1 MTLLLCAVLSCV
13 SFVRASLPGLHD
25 TCIHTLD
32 ASDCPPCNIRTLWN
46 IISSCGLTLFACAWT
61 AIHPDIP
68 RVDEGVFWHTFRRLH
83 FMMVMLLAPEG
94 ITAFAAWQ
102 FFSARQ
108 AAKDFNDA
116 FGAQCA
122 QPHCDHRAICRSKT
136 LLGDIPNSSRSSS
149 AGWTVTHGFFAL
161 MGGFVLCVDNELQA
175 TLTPEQLLHF
185 VREGSVDIPSI
196 TEAEIKDRSKGDGLS
211 KCIAILQLVWFVIQ
225 LIARY
230 AQNLPVTLLEI
241 DTLAVVTMTCI
252 AYGLWWKKPKDV
264 GRPYIVRWNS
274 KATAPP
280 PRESLANEYVINF
293 PGRNVF

>member
-1 MTLLLCAVLSCV
+1 MTLPLCAVLFCV
-13 SFVRASLPGLHD
+13 SFVRTSLPGLHD
-25 TCIHTLD
+25 SCIHTLD
-32 ASDCPPCNIRTLWN
+32 ASGCPSCNIRTLWN
-46 IISSCGLTLFACAWT
+46 ILSSCGLTLFACAWT

-68 RVDEGVFWHTFRRLH
+68 RVDEGVFLHTFRRLH

-102 FFSARQ
+102 FFSARR
-108 AAKDFNDA
+108 AAKNFSDA
-116 FGAQCA
+116 F
-122 QPHCDHRAICRSKT
+122 
-136 LLGDIPNSSRSSS
+136 
-149 AGWTVTHGFFAL
+149 GWTVTHGFFAL

-175 TLTPEQLLHF
+175 TLTPEQLLQF

-211 KCIAILQLVWFVIQ
+211 KCVAILQLVWFVVQ

-241 DTLAVVTMTCI
+241 DTLAVVAMTCI

-264 GRPYIVRWNS
+264 GRPYIVRWNL

-280 PRESLANEYVINF
+280 PRERLATEYVINF